1 MLSVIIKNNWFTLPF
16 VYDIQRANADDD
28 GDEMMRRRREKA
40 KREMRLIK
48 ISIIFPRIT
57 QLWEFL
63 SCIPWQ
69 HYSLSTQSSF
79 TSSACSSASTSIH
92 FNSTHELLLMIQLLI
107 VETQWNITLNASLY
121 FHDGFNIQFNSDIVR
136 WCFIIVYMSVVV
148 FGKSLFFF
156 LFTVSEAI
164 SIPMFGLAFG
174 WRRRRVS

>member
-28 GDEMMRRRREKA
+28 GDEMIRRRREKA

-57 QLWEFL
+57 RLWEFL

-69 HYSLSTQSSF
+69 HSLSTQSSF

-136 WCFIIVYMSVVV
+136 WCFIIVYVGCCVWKISI
-148 FGKSLFFF
+148 FF

-174 WRRRRVS
+174 WGRRRVS